1 MEGEPGAVS
10 QLIDYQDANDANT
23 PGERSPIGKDCSNQ
37 LAPEATFSPELPNT
51 LPPSHPTEVDGEFV
65 ITRKLTLTMPP
76 VVGPPKQKATRGE
89 VPAYEYGL
97 KIDSGSLNDDKR
109 RRDQTPSCEIIG
121 QNMNV
126 AGSTESPIETTVVGE
141 DANSS
146 LVVSEENTTKGYT
159 AASLLE
165 RPKGGKA
172 KVASPQITAIDK
184 FVGYSAE
191 VNRFFENIFHNVGLQ
206 ISKYP
211 CFMLLW
217 VLAVQMILAWG
228 FVTIDIEKD
237 VYTLILGEDSIIY
250 KIGEWQSYISDLS
263 VRSNE
268 TEETSSGVNFIII
281 QGARDD
287 EGNMMEPKYLLDM
300 RKFMK
305 TFLMDWT
312 TTCPEFPSVVLGYRD
327 VAMWDLY
334 NADYAA
340 VGKFPLNFIDP
351 IGCFKEGDW
360 MFTENSEE
368 VLQEIPEIGFDY
380 EWGQKQYSLAEIN
393 ASFSG
398 DELITETS
406 KGIMSCW
413 KYFPAYDARLPFSY
427 LIGGMEFPR
436 NDSAIRPGEY
446 VMVHIN
452 GVNWEAGYIDSVG
465 NKTGTFKV
473 VDAVTRGWPHSENAS
488 YDELRGQMS
497 SFTAVQTIGFTVGS
511 EEFAKRI
518 QRHHYGY
525 CDTTGHLNGKF
536 DCSNDDH
543 LEDILEKAPNCY
555 KRLIIELGEAMRTS
569 IKHDDWLID
578 IALLHQYDAESIA
591 NETGQSAINQ
601 VLVAIFIMIGFIF
614 IIGYNPV
621 TPAQSKSIVGTL
633 AVPLVCLSTMAGMG
647 LCQLLFRF
655 DFTPRTM
662 QVLPFLG
669 VGLGVDDM
677 LVLLWTYSYQKDWH
691 KIQEEMPRAMTI
703 AGVSISLTSLTNL
716 ISFIIGTMMPL
727 KELALFATVAAF
739 VQVTNYIAIVFGF
752 GAMLVLDNR
761 RRAAKTAPRKTS
773 GSMSYYSRDRKS
785 SIIQD
790 WRLES
795 QQKPLGYRKI
805 KNISKRVFTNQPSCC
820 ICWFSLAIFGICAYG
835 AFFPGPELG
844 ESIGDYIP
852 ESHGLSSYFY
862 YYEKYFTTCPAS
874 FGVGY
879 LWENGKPSNY
889 KNDHFSSRWSDIKGY
904 YEAYS
909 NLNSIVLR
917 STWLES
923 FESWVTAKAPLD
935 AEGLPREETRDI
947 PMRGYHPST
956 GWPGKDCAEP
966 SNETE
971 VPRPYAACGALEQAP
986 QYTCIGDFE
995 CRLVGTEVCGVGC
1008 DDCQSLINRLIINK
1022 TYTCRNQ
1029 LPIECQEL
1037 RYGGGQ
1043 CFSQEGD
1050 TYNYIGRAGVCF
1062 EPPANEDSTNE
1073 VWKWRH
1079 MVGNTM
1085 DECINW
1091 CNDATDCAGFA
1102 YWNTNNT
1109 DQNTGCR
1116 PFDKNGASC
1125 TTVNASITENRG
1137 IVSLF
1142 KVAVPREN
1150 ETNRECGKGYE
1161 GWYTDYEYQD
1171 RCFSELLRHWVS
1183 NSGSGQ
1189 RAKSELTWSNGKSEP
1204 GENDFLVATFSD
1216 SYITT
1221 GAMGGALDGAK
1232 IIESMQQSR
1241 DLFNDFAQ
1249 SEIGPWSSSVLYNL
1263 YDQFMEVDR
1272 YLWSS
1277 LGYIMSSIFVCSLI
1291 FILHP
1296 IAAVIL
1302 IFCLFC
1308 TLVEI
1313 YGVLYWSDINVNGML
1328 ALNLVVACGI
1338 TVEFT
1343 AHINRHFML
1352 ANGNPNYRIA
1362 NSLGNMFLPVTLGA
1376 LTTVLAVSFMAFSDI
1391 PYTRVYYFRLF
1402 VIITG
1407 FGWFNGVFLQSALLS
1422 LAASIFKNTFF
1433 DLGTI
1438 SIDAPIDL
1446 DQQVDTM
1453 RESGI
1458 GQFGF
1463 LLDSRP
1469 SRNGKVDDMLNL
1481 VEPQRGERDAP
1492 QGGSAIRGGSAPAQR
1507 RNSIEYNISPIRRPG
1522 QKGAKDTTDFL
1533 YRL

>member
-10 QLIDYQDANDANT
+10 GLLDYQDPNDANT
-23 PGERSPIGKDCSNQ
+23 PGEREFHTPSANGSSKQ
-37 LAPEATFSPELPNT
+37 LAPEATFSPELPDQP
-51 LPPSHPTEVDGEFV
+51 PPSYPSEIDGEFV
-65 ITRKLTLTMPP
+65 ITRKLTMPP
-76 VVGPPKQKATRGE
+76 VVGPPKFKTTRGE
-89 VPAYEYGL
+89 VAPNEIGQR
-97 KIDSGSLNDDKR
+97 IDSGSLTDDKR

-121 QNMNV
+121 QNTNV
-126 AGSTESPIETTVVGE
+126 AGTIESPMETTAGGE

-146 LVVSEENTTKGYT
+146 LVISGKTETKNLK
-159 AASLLE
+159 AASLFV
-165 RPKGGKA
+165 RPKGGKP
-172 KVASPQITAIDK
+172 KEVSQQITAIDK

-191 VNRFFENIFHNVGLQ
+191 VNRFFEKIFNNVGLQ

-217 VLAVQMILAWG
+217 VLAVQIILAWG

-237 VYTLILGEDSIIY
+237 VFTLILGEDSIIY

-263 VRSNE
+263 LGSNE
-268 TEETSSGVNFIII
+268 TEATSSGGNYIII
-281 QGARDD
+281 QGARVD
-287 EGNMMEPKYLLDM
+287 GNMMEPRYLLDM

-305 TFLMDWT
+305 RFLMDWNT
-312 TTCPEFPSVVLGYRD
+312 SCPEFPSVVLGYRD
-327 VAMWDLY
+327 VARWDHY

-340 VGKFPLNFIDP
+340 IAKFPIDFIDP

-360 MFTENSEE
+360 TYSENSEE
-368 VLQEIPEIGFDY
+368 VLNEIPEIGLDY
-380 EWGQKQYSLAEIN
+380 EWGQKRYSLDEIQAN
-393 ASFSG
+393 FSANFSVG
-398 DELITETS
+398 GLNSETS

-436 NDSAIRPGEY
+436 NDTAIKPGEY
-446 VMVHIN
+446 VMVHIK
-452 GVNWEAGYIDSVG
+452 GVNWEAGYIDSA
-465 NKTGTFKV
+465 NETSGTFKV
-473 VDAVTRGWPHSENAS
+473 VDAVTRGWTHSENAS
-488 YDELRGQMS
+488 YDELRAQMS
-497 SFTAVQTIGFTVGS
+497 SFTAVQSIGFTIGT

-543 LEDILEKAPNCY
+543 FEDILEKAPSCY
-555 KRLIIELGEAMRTS
+555 KRLVIELGEAMRTS
-569 IKHDDWLID
+569 IKHGDWLID

-591 NETGQSAINQ
+591 KETGESAINQ
-601 VLVAIFIMIGFIF
+601 VLVAIFIMTGFIF
-614 IIGYNPV
+614 IIACNPI

-633 AVPLVCLSTMAGMG
+633 AVPLVCLSTTAGMG

-691 KIQEEMPRAMTI
+691 KIQEEMSRAMTI

-805 KNISKRVFTNQPSCC
+805 KNISKRMFTYWPSCC
-820 ICWFSLAIFGICAYG
+820 ICWFSLAIFAVCAYG

-879 LWENGKPSNY
+879 LWENGKPSIY
-889 KNDHFSSRWSDIKGY
+889 ENDHFSSRWSDIKGY
-904 YEAYS
+904 YGAYS
-909 NLNSIVLR
+909 NLDSIVLR
-917 STWLES
+917 STWLEG
-923 FESWVTAKAPLD
+923 FESWVSAKAPLD

-947 PMRGYHPST
+947 PMRGYYPST
-956 GWPGKDCAEP
+956 GWPGDDCADP
-966 SNETE
+966 SILNPEI
-971 VPRPYAACGALEQAP
+971 PRPYAACGVLEQAP

-995 CRLVGTEVCGVGC
+995 CRLVGKEACGVGC
-1008 DDCQSLINRLIINK
+1008 EDCQSLINQLIINK

-1073 VWKWRH
+1073 VWK
-1079 MVGNTM
+1079 
-1085 DECINW
+1085 
-1091 CNDATDCAGFA
+1091 
-1102 YWNTNNT
+1102 
-1109 DQNTGCR
+1109 
-1116 PFDKNGASC
+1116 
-1125 TTVNASITENRG
+1125 
-1137 IVSLF
+1137 
-1142 KVAVPREN
+1142 
-1150 ETNRECGKGYE
+1150 
-1161 GWYTDYEYQD
+1161 
-1171 RCFSELLRHWVS
+1171 
-1183 NSGSGQ
+1183 
-1189 RAKSELTWSNGKSEP
+1189 
-1204 GENDFLVATFSD
+1204 
-1216 SYITT
+1216 
-1221 GAMGGALDGAK
+1221 
-1232 IIESMQQSR
+1232 
-1241 DLFNDFAQ
+1241 
-1249 SEIGPWSSSVLYNL
+1249 
-1263 YDQFMEVDR
+1263 
-1272 YLWSS
+1272 
-1277 LGYIMSSIFVCSLI
+1277 
-1291 FILHP
+1291 
-1296 IAAVIL
+1296 
-1302 IFCLFC
+1302 
-1308 TLVEI
+1308 
-1313 YGVLYWSDINVNGML
+1313 
-1328 ALNLVVACGI
+1328 
-1338 TVEFT
+1338 
-1343 AHINRHFML
+1343 
-1352 ANGNPNYRIA
+1352 
-1362 NSLGNMFLPVTLGA
+1362 
-1376 LTTVLAVSFMAFSDI
+1376 
-1391 PYTRVYYFRLF
+1391 
-1402 VIITG
+1402 
-1407 FGWFNGVFLQSALLS
+1407 
-1422 LAASIFKNTFF
+1422 
-1433 DLGTI
+1433 
-1438 SIDAPIDL
+1438 
-1446 DQQVDTM
+1446 
-1453 RESGI
+1453 
-1458 GQFGF
+1458 
-1463 LLDSRP
+1463 
-1469 SRNGKVDDMLNL
+1469 
-1481 VEPQRGERDAP
+1481 
-1492 QGGSAIRGGSAPAQR
+1492 
-1507 RNSIEYNISPIRRPG
+1507 
-1522 QKGAKDTTDFL
+1522 
-1533 YRL
+1533 